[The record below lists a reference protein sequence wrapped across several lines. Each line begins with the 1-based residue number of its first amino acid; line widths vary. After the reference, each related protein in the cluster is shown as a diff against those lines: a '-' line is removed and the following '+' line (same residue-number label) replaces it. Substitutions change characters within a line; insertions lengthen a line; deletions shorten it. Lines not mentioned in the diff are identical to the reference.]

1 MTQQTAI
8 TKRVTSRFRLI
19 GDIIAELKKVV
30 WLTRREAIYL
40 TTLVLTVAIAM
51 GIFLGAFDYGFTQLV
66 DKFFLGG

>member
-1 MTQQTAI
+1 MTQQNAI
-8 TKRVTSRFRLI
+8 TKRVTSRFRFI

-51 GIFLGAFDYGFTQLV
+51 GLLLGACDYGFTQLV
-66 DKFFLGG
+66 DKLFLGG